1 MQERGIRVDVE
12 GMKKIGEDYARKID
26 ETTDQLRKAVGYD
39 INPNSPKQLA
49 DYFYSKRGL
58 PAYRKRGGGV
68 TTDDTALKRLTR
80 KGIREATLVRQIRE
94 YAKAHSNYLNTE
106 KVDLDGRI
114 RCSYNPAGTRFSR
127 ISSSENIFGT
137 GCLMP
142 DAEVLTP
149 LGWVAFKS
157 LSEGLDTMQ
166 WNLDGRLSWCTP
178 IIHKYAYE
186 GSMIQAS
193 SNLHSN
199 LYTPDHR
206 IPKLTK
212 RGFLHTDC
220 AEILSKESNWFL
232 PLSGQ
237 FKSGTLKF
245 LGIRLLVAIQ
255 ADGSIEGNGIRISLK
270 KKRKISRLLKL
281 FSELEIDYT
290 EQAASEGY
298 RRFYIR
304 VADAAPYI
312 MLLNMEGKKCYGS
325 WLMWLDEETARE
337 LLDEIPYWDGDE
349 RDRSSRYFTA
359 VKSNA
364 DWIATLAHLYG
375 MSATVTWSY
384 NNLADESYGDAT
396 TKLFTTNIKPRDKA
410 YQSAEYFST
419 VPYKGDVYCI
429 SVPSSYFLVR
439 YNGKI
444 CITGNSNMQNW
455 PHALLRFLLF
465 DEGYVGY
472 TVDLSQAENRQVAY
486 IGQVVKMIEAF
497 ETGKDVHRLTA
508 SMLFMKPYDE
518 ISDEPGSAIIGG
530 GHHSERFWG
539 KKSNHSLNYD
549 IGYKTFALV
558 NEIQENQASW
568 IIDHYHMG
576 YPEIRN
582 NFHAGVK
589 RQLAKDRTLTNLMG
603 RKTLFLDAWDDSLW
617 KAGYSCIPQG
627 TTGDIIN
634 ERGLNYIYYNQD
646 VFEPVELLTQTHD
659 SISFQIPLS
668 TSWEVHSTILNLIEG
683 SLETPL
689 EVHGRKFVIPAD
701 FVMGLNFCKDNG
713 VELKELDAE
722 SLKGAYETL
731 CQTRNETSQT
741 G

>member
-1 MQERGIRVDVE
+1 MVAQNTLFPDYPKGLNFICTMYTDIPYYKDEGKKWFKVGGSWRTLWQYNATDSAVCAEAGPNQDVDLKRQGNLEAYERQRKIIEPLVYMQERGIRVDVE
-12 GMKKIGEDYARKID
+12 GMKKMGEDYAQKID

-80 KGIREATLVRQIRE
+80 KGIGEATLVRQIRE
-94 YAKAHSNYLNTE
+94 YTKAHSNYLNTE
-106 KVDLDGRI
+106 KVDADGRI

-137 GCLMP
+137 GM
-142 DAEVLTP
+142 
-149 LGWVAFKS
+149 
-157 LSEGLDTMQ
+157 
-166 WNLDGRLSWCTP
+166 
-178 IIHKYAYE
+178 
-186 GSMIQAS
+186 
-193 SNLHSN
+193 
-199 LYTPDHR
+199 
-206 IPKLTK
+206 
-212 RGFLHTDC
+212 
-220 AEILSKESNWFL
+220 
-232 PLSGQ
+232 
-237 FKSGTLKF
+237 
-245 LGIRLLVAIQ
+245 
-255 ADGSIEGNGIRISLK
+255 
-270 KKRKISRLLKL
+270 
-281 FSELEIDYT
+281 
-290 EQAASEGY
+290 
-298 RRFYIR
+298 
-304 VADAAPYI
+304 
-312 MLLNMEGKKCYGS
+312 
-325 WLMWLDEETARE
+325 
-337 LLDEIPYWDGDE
+337 
-349 RDRSSRYFTA
+349 
-359 VKSNA
+359 
-364 DWIATLAHLYG
+364 
-375 MSATVTWSY
+375 
-384 NNLADESYGDAT
+384 
-396 TKLFTTNIKPRDKA
+396 
-410 YQSAEYFST
+410 
-419 VPYKGDVYCI
+419 
-429 SVPSSYFLVR
+429 
-439 YNGKI
+439 
-444 CITGNSNMQNW
+444 NMQNW
-455 PHALLRFLLF
+455 PHTLLRFLLF

-486 IGQVVKMIEAF
+486 IGQVIKMIDAF

-558 NEIQENQASW
+558 NEIQENQAKW

-603 RKTLFLDAWDDSLW
+603 RKTLFLDVWDDSLW
-617 KAGYSCIPQG
+617 KAGYACVPQG

-646 VFEPVELLTQTHD
+646 DFGPVELLTQVHD

-668 TSWEVHSTILNLIEG
+668 VSWEAHCNILRLIKW

-689 EVHGRKFVIPAD
+689 EVHDREFVIPAD
-701 FVMGLNFCKDNG
+701 FVMGLNFRKEEG
-713 VELKELDAE
+713 IELKELDAE

-731 CQTRNETSQT
+731 CQTRNETSPI